1 MYDGGS
7 SVEPGGAAMSLALS
21 PMPLMNP
28 RRANTVAPSYHPI
41 SSPNRFSPRV
51 KPSPLAS
58 SNKGSEKEQTK
69 QTSQRKKNTLI
80 SRSGRF
86 MKNQS
91 YGVLS
96 NHRGQFWHCVSGIPQ
111 FHSGVCVEQ
120 SIILIHTSVSPM
132 VVMLPSL
139 CLT

>member
-1 MYDGGS
+1 
-7 SVEPGGAAMSLALS
+7 MSLALS

-58 SNKGSEKEQTK
+58 SKKGSEKEQTK

-80 SRSGRF
+80 SRSERF

-96 NHRGQFWHCVSGIPQ
+96 NHRGQFWQRLCQ
-111 FHSGVCVEQ
+111 RDT
-120 SIILIHTSVSPM
+120 SISFWRLRGAKYYINPHFS
-132 VVMLPSL
+132 
-139 CLT
+139 